1 MADLPLSCL
10 HSSKFHPAFPKASS
24 IIKQLDMT
32 SVPCKVGVCVKE
44 RGRKHE
50 KERQFV
56 SNVLA
61 LTRITLSISVL
72 WEV

>member
-10 HSSKFHPAFPKASS
+10 HSSKFHPGFPKASS
-24 IIKQLDMT
+24 IIKQLGMT

-44 RGRKHE
+44 R
-50 KERQFV
+50 EREGE
-56 SNVLA
+56 SASDGLA